1 MKMHLKLSAMLLL
14 VSAFALTSCN
24 DDKNDDGYPKLPA
37 KNLVAT
43 AGDAQVVLT
52 WAAPASDNLK
62 EYNVTWTPGNGSAVV
77 KKGTLTYTATG
88 LENDKEY
95 TFSVY
100 AVYEAGKSDAVTTK
114 ATPKASA
121 VNYPAVTELKAVGGD
136 KAIALSWTKPAATD
150 KVTLSGYTVSVSPG
164 ETDDITLGADAT
176 SYEITGLTNGTTYTV
191 KVVADYSDKGKSP
204 EATATATPTGAIAAV
219 AIESP
224 AGGAA
229 YLDGEAYKIVAYY
242 TTPADLSEVVLNIT
256 PAEGVTIETPQT
268 FDLSADKTG
277 TIKISDEVSYTVIG
291 KIDTLIM
298 GVEAKYDTKTA
309 TVNINQID
317 RSISIDFGQEE
328 IDKKTITVGM
338 TLSETAT
345 LVSPKDN
352 PATMDLSK
360 EAKIQLKDEY
370 EQAVEYTVTCTGQQI
385 VPAFNPTDIT
395 GVAIPADWT
404 RIYSFNGKD
413 LPKTMAV
420 YHITEHHA
428 ETIDAY
434 VIMWGRESA
443 FSVYSDAGEKKPFAD
458 YRNLSSADAPAVLV
472 AGDSAA
478 KSFVVYNGN
487 LLHYRPG
494 SLDSEK
500 PEDTNPCFA
509 LNNDGTWLQA
519 SATTITENGQ
529 PTFANWD
536 AGRKKWDAKEAFGCG
551 GFYLN
556 PADVGHDG
564 VTPSGETTTRSQ
576 CFFGVDNSAD
586 SKVAAFFICGMNDNA
601 DGMLQDDVCRL
612 LISGGIKCGFPIC
625 KKDAVGLDINGK
637 EVFASNGTP
646 RFAVGI
652 K

>member
-268 FDLSADKTG
+268 FDLSEGKTG
-277 TIKISDEVSYTVIG
+277 TIKISDEVSYTVEG
-291 KIDTLIM
+291 KVDLLITA
-298 GVEAKYDTKTA
+298 VEAKYDTKTA
-309 TVNINQID
+309 TVNINQND

-404 RIYSFNGKD
+404 RVYSYNGKD

-420 YHITEHHA
+420 YHITQYNA
-428 ETIDAY
+428 EDINAY

-458 YRNLSSADAPAVLV
+458 YRGLSSADAPAVLI
-472 AGDSAA
+472 AGDSSADCYIEHN
-478 KSFVVYNGN
+478 SE

-494 SLDSEK
+494 ALDYTTD
-500 PEDTNPCFA
+500 PQYTCPTFA
-509 LNNDGTWLQA
+509 LNADGTWQQA
-519 SATTITENGQ
+519 SALAITENGT
-529 PTFANWD
+529 PVLANWD
-536 AGRKKWDAKEAFGCG
+536 TGQKKWDAKEAFGCG
-551 GFYLN
+551 GLYLN
-556 PADVGHDG
+556 PAAGG
-564 VTPSGETTTRSQ
+564 GFTSNGSTKLQGQ
-576 CFFGVDNSAD
+576 CFFGVNAPD
-586 SKVAAFFICGMNDNA
+586 SQIAAFFVCNHTDAVNGII
-601 DGMLQDDVCRL
+601 QDDVCKL
-612 LISGGIKCGFPIC
+612 LISVGIKYGFPVT
-625 KKDAVGLDINGK
+625 KSTAVGLDINGE
-637 EVFASNGTP
+637 EVFASESTP